1 MGVKRARDFILTLED
16 NEPASQSE
24 TESEAD
30 EVTNKKK
37 RKVDDELN
45 PDFEF
50 DGYGVLGGVTG
61 IEDDGWGF
69 KSVTG
74 MREGAGVDLDGI
86 IARRRGNLA
95 AEEDGSVDGEEEDAD
110 GEGDSEVSDNS
121 EDSEEEEEFRGFDDD
136 EEIGIPPLAFVNMQ
150 AKTDLEWVLIATK
163 KTNQTESASLTIN
176 QRK

>member
-16 NEPASQSE
+16 DEPASQSE
-24 TESEAD
+24 TESDAE

-86 IARRRGNLA
+86 IARRRGNMA
-95 AEEDGSVDGEEEDAD
+95 ADEDGSVDGEQDIN
-110 GEGDSEVSDNS
+110 GEGDTEASENS
-121 EDSEEEEEFRGFDDD
+121 EDSEEDEEFRGFDDD
-136 EEIGIPPLAFVNMQ
+136 EEIGIPTLVFFNMQ
-150 AKTDLEWVLIATK
+150 AKTDLEWGLIATK
-163 KTNQTESASLTIN
+163 KTNQTESAILMMN